1 MCMLN
6 EMNVQVFSD
15 INLLHLWQRN
25 IPLFNFKIKERMKK
39 SLILFLMLWSSIF
52 MYAQHLSITGKV
64 TDKLDEPIIGASVL
78 VKGTSNGV
86 ITDLN
91 GVFNMKNV
99 PSDGVLTVSYIGY
112 KDVEVKINPSQTS
125 YSITLE
131 EDNQM
136 LDEVVV
142 VGFGTQRRANLT
154 EAVAT
159 VDTKSLKSR
168 PVTNLGQSLQ
178 GTVPGLNLSVGSYGG
193 QLGQAMDVN
202 IRGTGTISTGSTAST
217 LVLIDGIE
225 GNMNNLNPDDIE
237 SISVLKDAAASS
249 IYGSRAAFGV
259 ILITTKKGKAGKA
272 SVSYSGNARYYGPF
286 NLPNLMNSWDFAN
299 YFNEA
304 SVNGGGNA
312 IFDEDTMNRIQQYMR
327 GEITTTTIANS
338 NGNWQFHEKANDN
351 VDWYDKHYKWSWAHE
366 HNLNINGGS
375 EKMQYYVSANYLG
388 QDGNLRF
395 GEDSYE
401 RINTNAK
408 INAQP
413 FKWLDVEVNVKY
425 VHTDLDNPLYTDM
438 GGLLYHDIVR
448 MWPMMPF
455 QDPNGHYMRNGKL
468 AQLTSGSRSVTSNDN
483 VYLQGQLVFH
493 PLKGW
498 NIYANAGLRTI
509 NEFRKQNLNKVYE
522 YNVNDEPLL
531 LGYNDSYAAGQTGAM
546 QRWTRANHLTTS
558 LYSDYEFT
566 LNENHKFK
574 VMAGMNTEKY
584 NNRVIGVQRMDLIT
598 ENVPEI
604 GAATGDDVINDA
616 SAYSWAT
623 VGFFGRLNYD
633 YADKYFVAANVRY
646 DGSSRFLR
654 KDRWGTFGSFSLGWN
669 VAREE
674 FFPLDEDLMSQF
686 KPRLSWGTLGNQNT
700 NSYYPMYL
708 TQSVSV
714 NGGRWLMDGAYPT
727 VAGVPGAISSTLTWE
742 TVQSLNVG
750 FDMSMF
756 RSRLSLNFDY
766 FIRKT
771 LDMVGPA
778 SEVAHIYG
786 TGMPSTNNTDLKT
799 KGWELAVNWRDRVG
813 EVNYNVGFNIADSRS
828 FVMTYPNESKSLGT
842 RYEGEELNDIWGYV
856 THGIAKSQAEMDEWL
871 KDNRPSWGSGWTE
884 GDIMYTDLNGDGIIN
899 TGANTLS
906 DPGDRVKLGNSTP
919 RFRFGLNM
927 GLDWKGID
935 FSMFWQGVAK
945 RDLWLAGPLFWGVG
959 SGEWQSTGLEP
970 HLDYYRPENTT
981 SVFGPNTDAYFPRI
995 YLGNTKNQYTQS
1007 RYMQNGAYMR
1017 LKNIQVGYTLP
1028 KQVLDKIGMEY
1039 LRFYVSAENVLTISG
1054 LPNGFDPET
1063 AYSAFGGTFNGK
1075 TYPLQATVSF
1085 GVNVT
1090 F

>member
-1 MCMLN
+1 
-6 EMNVQVFSD
+6 
-15 INLLHLWQRN
+15 
-25 IPLFNFKIKERMKK
+25 MKK
-39 SLILFLMLWSSIF
+39 SLIFFLMLWSCF
-52 MYAQHLSITGKV
+52 FAYAQHLSITGKV
-64 TDKLDEPIIGASVL
+64 TDRQDEPIIGASVL

-91 GVFNMKNV
+91 GVFNLKDV
-99 PSDGVLTVSYIGY
+99 PSDGILTISYIGY

-125 YSITLE
+125 YAVTLE

-159 VDTKSLKSR
+159 VDTKALKSR

-193 QLGQAMDVN
+193 QLGQTMDVN

-272 SVSYSGNARYYGPF
+272 SVSYAGNARYYGPF
-286 NLPNLMNSWDFAN
+286 DLPNMMNSWDFAN

-304 SVNGGGNA
+304 SVNGGGNP
-312 IFDEDTMNRIQQYMR
+312 IFDDDTLNRIQQYMR
-327 GEITTTTIANS
+327 GEITTTTIPNS

-351 VDWYDKHYKWSWAHE
+351 VDWYDKQYKWSWAHE

-425 VHTDLDNPLYTDM
+425 VHTNLDNPLYSDM
-438 GGLLYHDIVR
+438 GGLLYHDIGR
-448 MWPMMPF
+448 LWPVMPF
-455 QDPNGHYMRNGKL
+455 KDPNGHFMRNGKL

-522 YNVNDEPLL
+522 YNVNNEPLT

-566 LNENHKFK
+566 LNEKHQFK
-574 VMAGMNTEKY
+574 VMAGVNTEKY
-584 NNRVIGVQRMDLIT
+584 NNRVAGLERMDLIT

-604 GAATGDDVINDA
+604 GAATGDDVITDA

-623 VGFFGRLNYD
+623 AGFFGRLNYD

-714 NGGRWLMDGAYPT
+714 NGGNWLMDGAYPT

-778 SEVAHIYG
+778 AEIAHIYG

-799 KGWELAVNWRDRVG
+799 KGWELAVNWRDHIG

-828 FVMTYPNESKSLGT
+828 YVMTYPNESKSLGT
-842 RYEGEELNDIWGYV
+842 YYEGQELNDIWGYV
-856 THGIAKSQAEMDEWL
+856 THGIAKSQTEMDEWL
-871 KDNRPSWGSGWTE
+871 KNNRPSWGSGWTE
-884 GDIMYTDLNGDGIIN
+884 GDIMYTDMNGDGVIN
-899 TGANTLS
+899 QGANTLD

-945 RDLWLAGPLFWGVG
+945 RDLALSGPMFWGVG
-959 SGEWQSTGLEP
+959 SGEWQSTGLET

-995 YLGNTKNQYTQS
+995 YLGDGKNQYTQS

-1017 LKNIQVGYTLP
+1017 LKNIQVGYSLP

-1039 LRFYVSAENVLTISG
+1039 LRFYVSAENVLTISS

-1063 AYSAFGGTFNGK
+1063 AYSAYGGAFNGK
-1075 TYPLQATVSF
+1075 TYPLQATLSF

>member
-1 MCMLN
+1 MKR
-6 EMNVQVFSD
+6 
-15 INLLHLWQRN
+15 NL
-25 IPLFNFKIKERMKK
+25 IF
-39 SLILFLMLWSSIF
+39 FLMLWSCF
-52 MYAQHLSITGKV
+52 FAYAQHLSITGKV
-64 TDKLDEPIIGASVL
+64 TDRQDEPIIGASVL

-91 GVFNMKNV
+91 GVFNLKDV
-99 PSDGVLTVSYIGY
+99 PSDGILTISYIGY

-125 YSITLE
+125 YAVTLE

-159 VDTKSLKSR
+159 VDTKALKSR

-193 QLGQAMDVN
+193 QLGQSMDVN

-259 ILITTKKGKAGKA
+259 ILITTKKGKIGKA

-286 NLPNLMNSWDFAN
+286 DLPNLMNSWDFAN

-304 SVNGGGNA
+304 SVNGGGNP
-312 IFDEDTMNRIQQYMR
+312 IFDDDTLNRIQQYMR
-327 GEITTTTIANS
+327 GEITTTTIPNS

-351 VDWYDKHYKWSWAHE
+351 VDWYDKQYKWSWAHE

-455 QDPNGHYMRNGKL
+455 QDPNGHFMRNGKL

-522 YNVNDEPLL
+522 YNVNNEPLT

-566 LNENHKFK
+566 LNEKHQFK
-574 VMAGMNTEKY
+574 VMAGVNTEKY
-584 NNRVIGVQRMDLIT
+584 NNRVAGLERMDLIT

-604 GAATGDDVINDA
+604 GAATGDDVITDA

-714 NGGRWLMDGAYPT
+714 NGGNWLMNGAYPT
-727 VAGVPGAISSTLTWE
+727 VAGVPGSISSTLTWE

-778 SEVAHIYG
+778 AEVAHIYG
-786 TGMPSTNNTDLKT
+786 TSMPSTNNTDLKT
-799 KGWELAVNWRDRVG
+799 KGWELAVNWRDHIG

-828 FVMTYPNESKSLGT
+828 YVMTYPNESKSLGT
-842 RYEGEELNDIWGYV
+842 YYEGQELNDIWGYV
-856 THGIAKSQAEMDEWL
+856 THGIAKSQTEMDEWL
-871 KDNRPSWGSGWTE
+871 KNNRPSWGSGWTE
-884 GDIMYTDLNGDGIIN
+884 GDIMYTDMNGDGVIN
-899 TGANTLS
+899 QGANTLD

-945 RDLWLAGPLFWGVG
+945 RDLWLDGPLFWGVG

-1017 LKNIQVGYTLP
+1017 LKNIQVGYSLP
-1028 KQVLDKIGMEY
+1028 KKVLDKIGMEY
-1039 LRFYVSAENVLTISG
+1039 LRFYVSAENVLTISS

-1063 AYSAFGGTFNGK
+1063 AYSAYTGSNSGK

>member
-1 MCMLN
+1 
-6 EMNVQVFSD
+6 
-15 INLLHLWQRN
+15 
-25 IPLFNFKIKERMKK
+25 MKK
-39 SLILFLMLWSSIF
+39 SLIFFLMLWSCF
-52 MYAQHLSITGKV
+52 FAYAQHLSITGKV
-64 TDKLDEPIIGASVL
+64 TDRQDEPIIGASVL

-91 GVFNMKNV
+91 GVFNLKDV
-99 PSDGVLTVSYIGY
+99 PSDGILTISYIGY

-125 YSITLE
+125 YAVTLE

-159 VDTKSLKSR
+159 VDTKALKSR

-193 QLGQAMDVN
+193 QLGQSMDVN

-225 GNMNNLNPDDIE
+225 GNMNNLNPDDVE

-259 ILITTKKGKAGKA
+259 ILITTKKGKIGKA

-286 NLPNLMNSWDFAN
+286 DLPNLMNSWDFAN
-299 YFNEA
+299 WFNEA
-304 SVNGGGNA
+304 SVNGGGNP
-312 IFDEDTMNRIQQYMR
+312 IFDDDTLNRIQQYMR
-327 GEITTTTIANS
+327 GEITTTTIPNS

-351 VDWYDKHYKWSWAHE
+351 VDWYDKQYKWSWAHE

-455 QDPNGHYMRNGKL
+455 QDPNGHFMRNGKL

-522 YNVNDEPLL
+522 YNVNNEPLT

-566 LNENHKFK
+566 LNEKHQFK
-574 VMAGMNTEKY
+574 VMAGVNTEKY
-584 NNRVIGVQRMDLIT
+584 NNRVAGLERMDLIT

-604 GAATGDDVINDA
+604 GAATGDDVITDA

-714 NGGRWLMDGAYPT
+714 NGGNWLMNGAYPT
-727 VAGVPGAISSTLTWE
+727 VAGVPGSISSTLTWE

-778 SEVAHIYG
+778 AEVAHIYG
-786 TGMPSTNNTDLKT
+786 TSMPSTNNTDLKT
-799 KGWELAVNWRDRVG
+799 KGWELAVNWRDHIG

-828 FVMTYPNESKSLGT
+828 YVMTYPNESKSLGT
-842 RYEGEELNDIWGYV
+842 YYEGQELNDIWGYV
-856 THGIAKSQAEMDEWL
+856 THGIAKSQTEMDEWL
-871 KDNRPSWGSGWTE
+871 KNNRPSWGSGWTE
-884 GDIMYTDLNGDGIIN
+884 GDIMYTDMNGDGVIN
-899 TGANTLS
+899 QGANTLD

-945 RDLWLAGPLFWGVG
+945 RDLWLDGPLFWGVG

-1028 KQVLDKIGMEY
+1028 KKVLDKIGMEY
-1039 LRFYVSAENVLTISG
+1039 LRFYVSAENVLTISS

-1063 AYSAFGGTFNGK
+1063 AYSAYTGSNSGK

>member
-1 MCMLN
+1 MKR
-6 EMNVQVFSD
+6 
-15 INLLHLWQRN
+15 NL
-25 IPLFNFKIKERMKK
+25 IF
-39 SLILFLMLWSSIF
+39 FLMLWSCF
-52 MYAQHLSITGKV
+52 FAYAQHLSITGKV
-64 TDKLDEPIIGASVL
+64 TDRQDEPIIGASVL

-91 GVFNMKNV
+91 GVFNLKDV
-99 PSDGVLTVSYIGY
+99 PSDGILTISYIGY

-125 YSITLE
+125 YAVTLE

-159 VDTKSLKSR
+159 VDTKALKSR

-193 QLGQAMDVN
+193 QLGQSMDVN

-259 ILITTKKGKAGKA
+259 ILITTKKGKIGKA

-286 NLPNLMNSWDFAN
+286 DLPNLMNSWDFAN

-304 SVNGGGNA
+304 SVNGGGNP
-312 IFDEDTMNRIQQYMR
+312 IFDDDTLNRIQQYMR
-327 GEITTTTIANS
+327 GEITTTTIPNS

-351 VDWYDKHYKWSWAHE
+351 VDWYDKQYKWSWAHE

-455 QDPNGHYMRNGKL
+455 QDPNGHFMRNGKL

-522 YNVNDEPLL
+522 YNVNNEPLT

-566 LNENHKFK
+566 LNEKHQFK
-574 VMAGMNTEKY
+574 VMAGVNTEKY
-584 NNRVIGVQRMDLIT
+584 NNRVAGLERMDLIT

-604 GAATGDDVINDA
+604 GAATGDDVITDA

-714 NGGRWLMDGAYPT
+714 NGGNWLMDGAYPT
-727 VAGVPGAISSTLTWE
+727 VAGVPGSISSTLTWE

-778 SEVAHIYG
+778 AEVAHIYG
-786 TGMPSTNNTDLKT
+786 TSMPSTNNTDLKT
-799 KGWELAVNWRDRVG
+799 KGWELAVNWRDHIG

-828 FVMTYPNESKSLGT
+828 YVMTYPNESKSLGT
-842 RYEGEELNDIWGYV
+842 YYEGQELNDIWGYV
-856 THGIAKSQAEMDEWL
+856 THGIAKSQTEMDEWL
-871 KDNRPSWGSGWTE
+871 KNNRPSWGSGWTE
-884 GDIMYTDLNGDGIIN
+884 GDIMYTDMNGDGVIN
-899 TGANTLS
+899 QGANTLD

-945 RDLWLAGPLFWGVG
+945 RDLWLDGPLFWGVG

-981 SVFGPNTDAYFPRI
+981 SVFGANTDAYFPRI

-1028 KQVLDKIGMEY
+1028 KKVLDKIGMEY
-1039 LRFYVSAENVLTISG
+1039 LRFYVSAENVLTISS

-1063 AYSAFGGTFNGK
+1063 AYSAYTGSNSGK

>member
-1 MCMLN
+1 
-6 EMNVQVFSD
+6 
-15 INLLHLWQRN
+15 
-25 IPLFNFKIKERMKK
+25 
-39 SLILFLMLWSSIF
+39 
-52 MYAQHLSITGKV
+52 MYAQHSSITGKV
-64 TDKLDEPIIGASVL
+64 TDRQNEPIIGASVV
-78 VKGTSNGV
+78 VKGSSQGV
-86 ITDLN
+86 ITDIDGNFTL
-91 GVFNMKNV
+91 KNV
-99 PSDGVLTVSYIGY
+99 PTDGTLQVSYIGY
-112 KDVEVKINPSQTS
+112 TTVEVDVNPSKTF
-125 YSITLE
+125 YAITLE
-131 EDNQM
+131 EDNKM

-159 VDTKSLKSR
+159 VDTKALESR
-168 PVTNLGQSLQ
+168 PVTSLGQSLQ
-178 GTVPGLNLSVGSYGG
+178 GTVPGLNLSVGDMGG
-193 QLGQAMDVN
+193 QLGQTMDVN
-202 IRGTGTISTGSTAST
+202 IRSTGTISTGSTAAT

-225 GNMNNLNPDDIE
+225 GNMNNLNPDDVE

-272 SVSYSGNARYYGPF
+272 SVSYAGNARYYGPLS
-286 NLPNLMNSWDFAN
+286 LPNLMNSWDFAN
-299 YFNEA
+299 YFNEG
-304 SVNGGGNA
+304 STNSGGTL
-312 IFDEDTMNRIQQYMR
+312 IFTEETLERIQQYMR
-327 GEITTTTIANS
+327 GEITTSTIPNT
-338 NGNWQFHEKANDN
+338 NGNWQFHQLANDN
-351 VDWYDKHYKWSWAHE
+351 VDWYDKQYKWSWAHE

-395 GEDSYE
+395 GDDSYE

-408 INAQP
+408 LNAQP
-413 FKWLDVEVNVKY
+413 FQWLDVEVNVKY
-425 VHTDLDNPLYTDM
+425 VHTNLDNPLYTDL

-448 MWPMMPF
+448 MWPTMPF
-455 QDPNGHYMRNGKL
+455 KDPNGHYMRNGKL
-468 AQLTSGSRSVTSNDN
+468 AQLTNGSRSITENDN
-483 VYLQGQLVFH
+483 MYLQGQLVFH

-509 NEFRKQNLNKVYE
+509 NEYRKQNLNKVYE
-522 YNVNDEPLL
+522 YNVNNEPLL
-531 LGYNDSYAAGQTGAM
+531 LAYGSNYTEGQTGAM
-546 QRWTRANHLTTS
+546 QRWIRANHLTTS
-558 LYSDYEFT
+558 LYTDYEFDI
-566 LNENHKFK
+566 NQDHMFK
-574 VMAGMNTEKY
+574 VMVGMNTEKY
-584 NNRVIGVQRMDLIT
+584 NYRLLNVQRMDLIT

-623 VGFFGRLNYD
+623 AGFFGRVNYD
-633 YADKYFVAANVRY
+633 YKDRYFFAANIRY

-674 FFPLDEDLMSQF
+674 FFPLDEELMSQL

-700 NSYYPMYL
+700 TSYYPMYL
-708 TQSVSV
+708 LQNVATNSGS
-714 NGGRWLMDGAYPT
+714 WLMDGAYPT
-727 VAGVPGAISSTLTWE
+727 VASVPGTIASSLTWE
-742 TVQSLNVG
+742 TIKSLNVG
-750 FDMSMF
+750 FDLSMF
-756 RSRLSLNFDY
+756 NNRLTANFDY

-778 SEVAHIYG
+778 AEIAHIYG
-786 TGMPSTNNTDLKT
+786 TGMPSTNNTDLHT
-799 KGWELAVNWRDRVG
+799 KGWELALNWRDQVG
-813 EVNYNVGFNIADSRS
+813 KVNYHVGFNISDARTFIDR
-828 FVMTYPNESKSLGT
+828 YPNESKSLST
-842 RYEGEELNDIWGYV
+842 YYEGQELNDIWGYE

-871 KDNRPSWGSGWTE
+871 AAGNRPSWGSGWTE
-884 GDIMYTDLNGDGIIN
+884 GDIMYVDQNGDGVIN
-899 TGANTLS
+899 TGANTLN

-919 RFRFGLNM
+919 RFRFGLNL
-927 GLDWKGID
+927 GLEWNNID

-945 RDLWLAGPLFWGVG
+945 RDLWLDGSVFWGLTG
-959 SGEWQSTGLEP
+959 GLWQSTGLEE

-981 SVFGPNTDAYFPRI
+981 SVFGPNTDAYFPRP
-995 YLGNTKNQYTQS
+995 YMDSDKNQQRQS
-1007 RYMQNGAYMR
+1007 RYMQSGAYMR

-1028 KQVLDKIGMEY
+1028 KQMLNKIGMEY
-1039 LRFYVSAENVLTISG
+1039 LRFYVSAENIWTICS

-1063 AYSAFGGTFNGK
+1063 AYSGYTQNNSGK

>member
-1 MCMLN
+1 MKR
-6 EMNVQVFSD
+6 
-15 INLLHLWQRN
+15 NL
-25 IPLFNFKIKERMKK
+25 IF
-39 SLILFLMLWSSIF
+39 FLMLWSCF
-52 MYAQHLSITGKV
+52 FAYAQHLSITGKV
-64 TDKLDEPIIGASVL
+64 TDRQDEPIIGASVL

-91 GVFNMKNV
+91 GVFNLKDV
-99 PSDGVLTVSYIGY
+99 PSDGILTISYIGY

-125 YSITLE
+125 YAVTLE

-159 VDTKSLKSR
+159 VDTKALKSR

-193 QLGQAMDVN
+193 QLGQSMDVN

-259 ILITTKKGKAGKA
+259 ILITTKKGKIGKA

-286 NLPNLMNSWDFAN
+286 DLPNLMNSWDFAN

-304 SVNGGGNA
+304 SVNGGGNP
-312 IFDEDTMNRIQQYMR
+312 IFDDDTLNRIQQYMR
-327 GEITTTTIANS
+327 GEITTTTIPNS

-351 VDWYDKHYKWSWAHE
+351 VDWYDKQYKWSWAHE

-455 QDPNGHYMRNGKL
+455 QDPNGHFMRNGKL

-522 YNVNDEPLL
+522 YNVNNEPLT

-566 LNENHKFK
+566 LNEKHQFK
-574 VMAGMNTEKY
+574 VMAGVNTEKY
-584 NNRVIGVQRMDLIT
+584 NNRVAGLERMDLIT

-604 GAATGDDVINDA
+604 GAATGDDVITDA

-714 NGGRWLMDGAYPT
+714 NGGNWLMNGAYPT
-727 VAGVPGAISSTLTWE
+727 VASVPGSISSTLTWE

-778 SEVAHIYG
+778 AEVAHIYG
-786 TGMPSTNNTDLKT
+786 TSMPSTNNTDLKT
-799 KGWELAVNWRDRVG
+799 KGWELAVNWRDHIG

-828 FVMTYPNESKSLGT
+828 YVMTYPNESKSLGT
-842 RYEGEELNDIWGYV
+842 YYEGQELNDIWGYV
-856 THGIAKSQAEMDEWL
+856 THGIAKSQTEMDEWL
-871 KDNRPSWGSGWTE
+871 KNNRPSWGSGWTE
-884 GDIMYTDLNGDGIIN
+884 GDIMYTDMNGDGVIN
-899 TGANTLS
+899 QGANTLD

-945 RDLWLAGPLFWGVG
+945 RDLWLDGPLFWGVG

-1028 KQVLDKIGMEY
+1028 KKVLDKIGMEY
-1039 LRFYVSAENVLTISG
+1039 LRFYVSAENVLTISS

-1063 AYSAFGGTFNGK
+1063 AYSAYTGSNSGK

>member
-1 MCMLN
+1 MKR
-6 EMNVQVFSD
+6 
-15 INLLHLWQRN
+15 NL
-25 IPLFNFKIKERMKK
+25 IF
-39 SLILFLMLWSSIF
+39 FLMLWGCIF
-52 MYAQHLSITGKV
+52 SMYAQHLNVKGTVS
-64 TDKLDEPIIGASVL
+64 DKLGEPIIGASVV

-86 ITDLN
+86 ITDIDGAFSLS
-91 GVFNMKNV
+91 NV
-99 PSDGVLTVSYIGY
+99 PSDGILEISYIGY
-112 KDVEVKINPSQTS
+112 KSVEVTVSPSKTS
-125 YSITLE
+125 YAVTLE

-159 VDTKSLKSR
+159 VDTKALKSR
-168 PVTNLGQSLQ
+168 PVTSLGQSLQ

-193 QLGQAMDVN
+193 QLGQSMDVN
-202 IRGTGTISTGSTAST
+202 IRGTGTISSGSTAST

-225 GNMNNLNPDDIE
+225 GNMNNLNPDDVE

-259 ILITTKKGKAGKA
+259 ILITTKKGKVGKA

-286 NLPNLMNSWDFAN
+286 ALPDLMNSWQFAN

-304 SVNGGGNA
+304 SVNGGGNP
-312 IFDEDTMNRIQQYMR
+312 IFDDDTLNRIQQYMN
-327 GEITTTTIANS
+327 GEITTTTIPNS

-351 VDWYDKHYKWSWAHE
+351 VDWYDKQYKWSWAHE

-395 GEDSYE
+395 GEDTYE

-408 INAQP
+408 LNAQP
-413 FKWLDVEVNVKY
+413 FDWLDVEVNVKY

-468 AQLTSGSRSVTSNDN
+468 AQLTSGSRSVTANDN

-522 YNVNDEPLL
+522 YNVNNEPLT

-566 LNENHKFK
+566 LADKHQFK
-574 VMAGMNTEKY
+574 VMAGVNTEKY
-584 NNRVIGVQRMDLIT
+584 NNRVMGVERMDLIT

-623 VGFFGRLNYD
+623 VGFFGRFNYD
-633 YADKYFVAANVRY
+633 YADKYFFAANVRY

-686 KPRLSWGTLGNQNT
+686 KPRISWGTLGNQNT

-714 NGGRWLMDGAYPT
+714 NGGSWLMNGAYPT
-727 VAGVPGAISSTLTWE
+727 VAGVPGTISSTLTWE

-750 FDMSMF
+750 FDLSMF
-756 RSRLSLNFDY
+756 RSRLTLNFDY

-778 SEVAHIYG
+778 AEIAHIYG

-799 KGWELAVNWRDRVG
+799 KGWELAVNWRDNIG
-813 EVNYNVGFNIADSRS
+813 QLNYNVGFNVADSRS
-828 FVMTYPNESKSLGT
+828 YVMTYPNESKSLGT
-842 RYEGEELNDIWGYV
+842 YYEGQELNDIWGYV
-856 THGIAKSQAEMDEWL
+856 THGIAKSQEEMDAWL
-871 KDNRPSWGSGWTE
+871 ENNRPSWGSGWTE

-919 RFRFGLNM
+919 RFRFGLNL

-945 RDLWLAGPLFWGVG
+945 RDLWLDGPVFWGVG

-970 HLDYYRPENTT
+970 HLDYYRPENTS

-995 YLGNTKNQYTQS
+995 YLGNNKNQYTQS

-1028 KQVLDKIGMEY
+1028 KQVLDKIGMQH
-1039 LRFYVSAENVLTISG
+1039 LRFYVSAENLLTFSS

-1063 AYSAFGGTFNGK
+1063 AYSAYTGSNSGK

>member
-1 MCMLN
+1 MKR
-6 EMNVQVFSD
+6 
-15 INLLHLWQRN
+15 NL
-25 IPLFNFKIKERMKK
+25 IF
-39 SLILFLMLWSSIF
+39 FLMLWSCF
-52 MYAQHLSITGKV
+52 FAYAQHLSITGKV
-64 TDKLDEPIIGASVL
+64 TDRQDEPIIGASVL

-91 GVFNMKNV
+91 GVFNLKDV
-99 PSDGVLTVSYIGY
+99 PSDGILTISYIGY

-125 YSITLE
+125 YAVTLE

-159 VDTKSLKSR
+159 VDTKALKSR

-193 QLGQAMDVN
+193 QLGQSMDVN

-225 GNMNNLNPDDIE
+225 GNMNNLNPDDVE

-259 ILITTKKGKAGKA
+259 ILITTKKGKIGKA

-286 NLPNLMNSWDFAN
+286 DLPNLMNSWDFAN

-304 SVNGGGNA
+304 SVNGGGNP
-312 IFDEDTMNRIQQYMR
+312 IFDDDTLNRIQQYMR
-327 GEITTTTIANS
+327 GEITTTTIPNS

-351 VDWYDKHYKWSWAHE
+351 VDWYDKQYKWSWAHE

-455 QDPNGHYMRNGKL
+455 QDPNGHFMRNGKL

-522 YNVNDEPLL
+522 YNVNNEPLT

-566 LNENHKFK
+566 LNEKHQFK
-574 VMAGMNTEKY
+574 VMAGVNTEKY
-584 NNRVIGVQRMDLIT
+584 NNRVAGLERMDLIT

-604 GAATGDDVINDA
+604 GAATGDDVITDA

-714 NGGRWLMDGAYPT
+714 NGGNWLMNGAYPT
-727 VAGVPGAISSTLTWE
+727 VAGVPGSISSTLTWE

-778 SEVAHIYG
+778 AEVAHIYG
-786 TGMPSTNNTDLKT
+786 TSMPSTNNTDLKT
-799 KGWELAVNWRDRVG
+799 KGWELAVNWRDHIG

-828 FVMTYPNESKSLGT
+828 YVMTYPNESKSLGT
-842 RYEGEELNDIWGYV
+842 YYEGQELNDIWGYV
-856 THGIAKSQAEMDEWL
+856 THGIAKSQTEMDEWL
-871 KDNRPSWGSGWTE
+871 KNNRPSWGSGWTE
-884 GDIMYTDLNGDGIIN
+884 GDIMYTDMNGDGVIN
-899 TGANTLS
+899 QGANTLD

-945 RDLWLAGPLFWGVG
+945 RDLWLDGPLFWGVG

-1028 KQVLDKIGMEY
+1028 KKVLDKIGMEY
-1039 LRFYVSAENVLTISG
+1039 LRFYVSAENVLTISS

-1063 AYSAFGGTFNGK
+1063 AYSAYTGSNSGK

>member
-1 MCMLN
+1 M
-6 EMNVQVFSD
+6 F
-15 INLLHLWQRN
+15 NLIKKENMRKN
-25 IPLFNFKIKERMKK
+25 LFI
-39 SLILFLMLWSSIF
+39 ILMLLGSICLH
-52 MYAQHLSITGKV
+52 AQQLNVTGKV
-64 TDKLDEPIIGASVL
+64 TDSQNEAIIGASVVL
-78 VKGTSNGV
+78 KGTSKGV
-86 ITDLN
+86 ITDIDGNFVLN
-91 GVFNMKNV
+91 DV
-99 PSDGVLTVSYIGY
+99 PADGVLQVSYIGY
-112 KDVEVKINPSQTS
+112 KNAEMSIKPSQNF
-125 YSITLE
+125 YNIVLE
-131 EDNQM
+131 EDNQL

-159 VDTKSLKSR
+159 VDTKVLESR

-178 GTVPGLNLSVGSYGG
+178 GTVPGLNLSVGAYGG
-193 QLGQAMDVN
+193 QLGQTMDVN

-259 ILITTKKGKAGKA
+259 ILITTKKGKVGKA
-272 SVSYSGNARYYGPF
+272 NVSYAGNARYYGPMS
-286 NLPNLMNSWDFAN
+286 LPELMNSWQFAN
-299 YFNEA
+299 YFNEG
-304 SVNGGGNA
+304 SINGGGNA
-312 IFDEDTMNRIQQYMR
+312 IFNEDTMNRIQQYIN
-327 GEITTTTIANS
+327 GEITTSTIPNANGS
-338 NGNWQFHEKANDN
+338 NWEFHERANDN

-395 GEDSYE
+395 GEDTYE
-401 RINTNAK
+401 RISTNAK
-408 INAQP
+408 LNAQP

-425 VHTDLDNPLYTDM
+425 VHTNLDNPLYTDL

-448 MWPMMPF
+448 MWPTMPF

-468 AQLTSGSRSVTSNDN
+468 AQLTNGSRSVTSNDN

-509 NEFRKQNLNKVYE
+509 NEFRKQNLNTVYE
-522 YNVNDEPLL
+522 YGVNEEPYTLAY
-531 LGYNDSYAAGQTGAM
+531 GSSYQAGQTGAM
-546 QRWTRANHLTTS
+546 QRWVRANHLTTS
-558 LYSDYEFT
+558 LYTDYEFT
-566 LNENHKFK
+566 INDDHMFK

-584 NNRVIGVQRMDLIT
+584 NNRVLSVQRMDLIT

-623 VGFFGRLNYD
+623 AGFFGRINYD
-633 YADKYFVAANVRY
+633 YKDRYFIAANVRY

-674 FFPLDEDLMSQF
+674 FFPLDENLMSQL

-700 NSYYPMYL
+700 TSYYPMYL
-708 TQSVSV
+708 TQSVTP
-714 NGGRWLMDGAYPT
+714 NGGGWLMDGAYST
-727 VAGVPGAISSTLTWE
+727 VASVPGSISSTLTWE

-750 FDMSMF
+750 FDLAMF
-756 RSRLSLNFDY
+756 NNRLTANFDY

-778 SEVAHIYG
+778 AEIAHIYG

-799 KGWELAVNWRDRVG
+799 KGWELALNWRDQVG
-813 EVNYNVGFNIADSRS
+813 QVNYNIGFNIADSRS
-828 FVMTYPNESKSLGT
+828 YVDRYPNESKSLGT
-842 RYEGEELNDIWGYV
+842 YYEGQELNDIWGYE
-856 THGIAKSQAEMDEWL
+856 THGIAKSQAEMDAWL
-871 KDNRPSWGSGWTE
+871 ENNRPSWGSGWTE
-884 GDIMYTDLNGDGIIN
+884 GDIMYVDQNGDGIIN
-899 TGANTLS
+899 QGANTLS

-919 RFRFGLNM
+919 RFRFGLNL

-945 RDLWLAGPLFWGVG
+945 RDLWLDGPVFWGLNG
-959 SGEWQSTGLEP
+959 GEWQSTGLEP

-981 SVFGPNTDAYFPRI
+981 SVFGPNTDAYFPRP
-995 YLGNTKNQYTQS
+995 YMNDSKNQYVQS

-1028 KQVLDKIGMEY
+1028 KKILNKIGMEY
-1039 LRFYVSAENVLTISG
+1039 LRLYVSAENILTISS

-1063 AYSAFGGTFNGK
+1063 AYSGYTGSNSGK
-1075 TYPLQATVSF
+1075 TYPLQATVAF

>member
-1 MCMLN
+1 
-6 EMNVQVFSD
+6 
-15 INLLHLWQRN
+15 
-25 IPLFNFKIKERMKK
+25 MKK
-39 SLILFLMLWSSIF
+39 SLIFFLMLWSSIF

-64 TDKLDEPIIGASVL
+64 TDKQGEPIIGASVL

-86 ITDLN
+86 ITDLD
-91 GVFNMKNV
+91 GVFNLKDV
-99 PSDGVLTVSYIGY
+99 PSDGTLSVSYIGY
-112 KDVEVKINPSQTS
+112 KDVEVKVNASQKS
-125 YSITLE
+125 YSVTLE

-159 VDTKSLKSR
+159 VDTKSLESR

-178 GTVPGLNLSVGSYGG
+178 GTVPGLNLSVGGYGG
-193 QLGQAMDVN
+193 QLGQTMDVN

-272 SVSYSGNARYYGPF
+272 SVSYSGNARYYGPMS
-286 NLPNLMNSWDFAN
+286 LPDLMNSYQFAN
-299 YFNEA
+299 YFNEG
-304 SVNGGGNA
+304 SVNGGGNV
-312 IFDEDTMNRIQQYMR
+312 IFDDDTMNRIQQYMN
-327 GEITTTTIANS
+327 GEITTTTVANT

-351 VDWYDKHYKWSWAHE
+351 VDWYDKQYKWSWAHE

-395 GEDSYE
+395 GDDSYE
-401 RINTNAK
+401 RISTNAK
-408 INAQP
+408 LNAQP

-425 VHTDLDNPLYTDM
+425 VHTNLDNPLYSDL

-448 MWPMMPF
+448 MWPTMPF

-468 AQLTSGSRSVTSNDN
+468 AQLTNGSRSITENDN
-483 VYLQGQLVFH
+483 VYMQGQLVFH
-493 PLKGW
+493 PMKGW
-498 NIYANAGLRTI
+498 NIYANVGLRTI
-509 NEFRKQNLNKVYE
+509 NEFRKQNLNRVYE
-522 YNVNDEPLL
+522 YNVNNEPLTL
-531 LGYNDSYAAGQTGAM
+531 AYGSNYTAGQTGAF

-558 LYSDYEFT
+558 LYTDYEFAI
-566 LNENHKFK
+566 NDDHMFK
-574 VMAGMNTEKY
+574 VMVGMNTEKY
-584 NNRVIGVQRMDLIT
+584 NNRVLNVNRMDLIT

-604 GAATGDDVINDA
+604 GAATGDDVINEA

-623 VGFFGRLNYD
+623 AGFFGRINYD
-633 YADKYFVAANVRY
+633 YKDRYFIAANVRY

-700 NSYYPMYL
+700 TSYYPMYL
-708 TQSVSV
+708 SQTVATS
-714 NGGRWLMDGAYPT
+714 GGSWLMGGAYPT
-727 VAGVPGAISSTLTWE
+727 IALVPGTISSTLTWE

-750 FDMSMF
+750 FDLSMF
-756 RSRLSLNFDY
+756 RSRLTANFDY

-778 SEVAHIYG
+778 AEIAHIYG
-786 TGMPSTNNTDLKT
+786 TSMPSTNNTDLKT
-799 KGWELAVNWRDRVG
+799 KGWELALNWRDRVG
-813 EVNYNVGFNIADSRS
+813 NVNYNVGFNISDSRS
-828 FVMTYPNESKSLGT
+828 FVERYPNESKSLDT
-842 RYEGEELNDIWGYV
+842 YYESQELNDIWGYE
-856 THGIAKSQAEMDEWL
+856 THGIAKSQEEMDAWL
-871 KDNRPSWGSGWTE
+871 ENNRPSWGSGWTE
-884 GDIMYTDLNGDGIIN
+884 GDIMYVDQNGDGIIN
-899 TGANTLS
+899 QGANTLD

-919 RFRFGLNM
+919 RFRFGLNL

-945 RDLWLAGPLFWGVG
+945 RDLWLDGPVFWGLNG
-959 SGEWQSTGLEP
+959 GEWQSTGLTP

-995 YLGNTKNQYTQS
+995 YMSDDKNQRTQS

-1028 KQVLDKIGMEY
+1028 KHILDKIGMQH
-1039 LRFYVSAENVLTISG
+1039 LRFYVSAENVLTISS

-1063 AYSAFGGTFNGK
+1063 AYSAYTDSSSGK
-1075 TYPLQATVSF
+1075 SYPLQATVSF

>member
-1 MCMLN
+1 MKR
-6 EMNVQVFSD
+6 
-15 INLLHLWQRN
+15 NL
-25 IPLFNFKIKERMKK
+25 IF
-39 SLILFLMLWSSIF
+39 FLMLWSCF
-52 MYAQHLSITGKV
+52 FAYAQHLSITGKV
-64 TDKLDEPIIGASVL
+64 TDRQDEPIIGASVL

-91 GVFNMKNV
+91 GVFNMKDV
-99 PSDGVLTVSYIGY
+99 PSDGVLTISYIGY

-125 YSITLE
+125 YAVTLE

-159 VDTKSLKSR
+159 VDTKALKSR

-193 QLGQAMDVN
+193 QLGQSMDVN

-259 ILITTKKGKAGKA
+259 ILITTKKGKIGKA

-286 NLPNLMNSWDFAN
+286 DLPNLMNSWDFAN

-304 SVNGGGNA
+304 SVNGGGNP
-312 IFDEDTMNRIQQYMR
+312 IFDDDTLNRIQQYMR
-327 GEITTTTIANS
+327 GEITTTTIPNS

-351 VDWYDKHYKWSWAHE
+351 VDWYDKQYKWSWAHE

-455 QDPNGHYMRNGKL
+455 QDPNGHFMRNGKL

-522 YNVNDEPLL
+522 YNVNNEPLT

-566 LNENHKFK
+566 LNEKHQFK
-574 VMAGMNTEKY
+574 VMAGVNTEKY
-584 NNRVIGVQRMDLIT
+584 NNRVAGLERMDLIT

-604 GAATGDDVINDA
+604 GAATGDDVITDA

-714 NGGRWLMDGAYPT
+714 NGGNWLMDGAYPT
-727 VAGVPGAISSTLTWE
+727 VAGVPGSISSTLTWE

-778 SEVAHIYG
+778 AEVAHIYG
-786 TGMPSTNNTDLKT
+786 TSMPSTNNTDLKT
-799 KGWELAVNWRDRVG
+799 KGWELAVNWRDHIG

-828 FVMTYPNESKSLGT
+828 YVMTYPNESKSLGT
-842 RYEGEELNDIWGYV
+842 YYEGQELNDIWGYV
-856 THGIAKSQAEMDEWL
+856 THGIAKSQTEMDEWL
-871 KDNRPSWGSGWTE
+871 KNNRPSWGSGWTE
-884 GDIMYTDLNGDGIIN
+884 GDIMYTDMNGDGVIN
-899 TGANTLS
+899 QGANTLD

-945 RDLWLAGPLFWGVG
+945 RDLWLDGPLFWGVG

-981 SVFGPNTDAYFPRI
+981 SVFGANTDAYFPRI

-1028 KQVLDKIGMEY
+1028 KKVLDKIGMEY
-1039 LRFYVSAENVLTISG
+1039 LRFYVSAENVLTISS

-1063 AYSAFGGTFNGK
+1063 AYSAYTGSNSGK